1 MFILTYCNP
10 GPEGL
15 ARGIAAAERYFAD
28 TGADPVAAW
37 RAAENLSFGAAYDLA
52 ALRHW
57 YAAEDAAILA
67 VYGRYRYAPG
77 AAALE
82 WRPVR
87 EPVAAEPD
95 GFPLGENPSW

>member
-1 MFILTYCNP
+1 VFVLTYCNP
-10 GPEGL
+10 GPEGI

-37 RAAENLSFGAAYDLA
+37 RAAENLSFGAHYDLT

-67 VYGRYRYAPG
+67 VYGRWRHAP
-77 AAALE
+77 AAVALE
-82 WRPVR
+82 WRADPQSAP
-87 EPVAAEPD
+87 ESADEEA
-95 GFPLGENPSW
+95 ENPSW

>member
-1 MFILTYCNP
+1 MFVLTHCNP

-15 ARGIAAAERYFAD
+15 QRGIAAAERYFQD

-37 RAAENLSFGAAYDLA
+37 QAAENLSFGAAYDLA

-67 VYGRYRYAPG
+67 VYGRWRHAP
-77 AAALE
+77 ATVALE
-82 WRPVR
+82 WRAAQAPADP
-87 EPVAAEPD
+87 EPVT
-95 GFPLGENPSW
+95 